1 MQNIERWRVQIED
14 QFPEFYRE
22 EFPQFILFVKKYYEF
37 LEKNTNY
44 NKFKKP
50 KDIDDSF
57 SDFAVELKSEFA
69 KNIPTFDLFDDQF
82 FLNHAKNFYVSRGS
96 EDSYHFLFRAL
107 FGKEITINYPSEIV
121 LKSSDGEWNQE
132 ISIRVR
138 STDDITIL
146 AGKDFDII
154 NSAGRKINLKCER
167 VVNLRDDLFDVFISR
182 NYTGI
187 INLGDKIQTTDEVD
201 ETKNVNG
208 IIVNMLST
216 IEIEKPGKGFSKG
229 QFFVIPDPD
238 NPTFPVRIKI
248 MGVDKVGGITS
259 ATIISPGRNDTV
271 CWAILDKKNNAAIKT
286 NFQQYSPQDYAVDDV
301 WGDHLYSEGSE
312 FSAQLNQAKIKIKHG
327 HILKYPGF
335 FSSSKGFLSDAI
347 KIRDNHFYQS
357 YSYVLKLDEQIV
369 KYRDIVKK
377 LIHPAGMELFGQFDI
392 TTKIYNQSKYIAGPF
407 THNIVFD
414 EVAEANDNTYNF
426 NFVKDLQETL
436 DPQLEQI
443 KFNVKTNKTDIVQ
456 TTDSGYAVL
465 YKFINDFIDP
475 TYFDEDYSKTYVPQP
490 PVGF

>member
-57 SDFAVELKSEFA
+57 NDFAVELKSEFA
-69 KNIPTFDLFDDQF
+69 KNIPTFDLFDDKF

-107 FGKEITINYPSEIV
+107 FGKEIEISYPSEIV
-121 LKSSDGEWNQE
+121 LKTSDGEWNQE

-138 STDDITIL
+138 SNQDLSIL

-154 NSAGRKINLKCER
+154 NSFNRKINLKCER
-167 VVNLRDDLFDVFISR
+167 AARLKNDLFDVFISR
-182 NYTGI
+182 NYTGT
-187 INLGDKIQTTDEVD
+187 INLGDTIQTTDDVD

-208 IIVNMLST
+208 TIVSMLSDV
-216 IEIEKPGKGFSKG
+216 EIEKPGKGFSKG
-229 QFFVIPDPD
+229 QFFVIPDPQ
-238 NPTFPVRIKI
+238 NPTFPIRIKI
-248 MGVDKVGGITS
+248 IGVDKAGGITS
-259 ATIISPGRNDTV
+259 ATIISPGASDIVR
-271 CWAILDKKNNAAIKT
+271 WAILDKKNNTALKS
-286 NFQQYSPQDYAVDDV
+286 NFQQYSPQDYAADNIWCDD
-301 WGDHLYSEGSE
+301 LYSEGSE
-312 FSAQLNQAKIKIKHG
+312 FSTASHQAKIKIKQG

-347 KIRDNHFYQS
+347 KIRDNHFYQA
-357 YSYVLKLDEQIV
+357 YSYVLKLDEQIA

-377 LIHPAGMELFGQFDI
+377 LLHPAGMELFGQFDI
-392 TTKIYNQSKYIAGPF
+392 TTKIYSKSKYITGPV
-407 THNIVFD
+407 THSVVFD
-414 EVAEANDNTYNF
+414 DAAELNDNTYNF
-426 NFVKDLQETL
+426 KFVKSLQETL

-443 KFNVKTNKTDIVQ
+443 KFSVKTSASDVINTA
-456 TTDSGYAVL
+456 DSGYAVL
-465 YKFINDFIDP
+465 QKFINDFIDP
-475 TYFDEDYSKTYVPQP
+475 EYFDEDYTKTYVPQP

>member
-69 KNIPTFDLFDDQF
+69 KNIPSLDLFDDRL

-107 FGKEITINYPSEIV
+107 FGKEIEISYPSDIV

-132 ISIRVR
+132 ISIRVQ
-138 STDDITIL
+138 SKNDLTIL
-146 AGKDFDII
+146 SGKDFDVI
-154 NSAGRKINLKCER
+154 NSAGRKIHLKCER
-167 VVNLRDDLFDVFISR
+167 AVNLRDDLFDVFISR
-182 NYTGI
+182 NYTGT
-187 INLGDKIQTTDEVD
+187 INLGDKIQTTDDVD
-201 ETKNVNG
+201 ETKNING
-208 IIVNMLST
+208 VIVNMLASV
-216 IEIEKPGKGFSKG
+216 EIEKPGKGFSKG
-229 QFFVIPDPD
+229 QFFVIPDPK
-238 NPTFPVRIKI
+238 NPTFPIRIKI
-248 MGVDKVGGITS
+248 IGVDKAGGITS
-259 ATIISPGRNDTV
+259 ATIISPGTSDAER
-271 CWAILDKKNNAAIKT
+271 WAILDKNNNTAIKS
-286 NFQQYSPQDYAVDDV
+286 NFQQYSPQDYAVDDN
-301 WGDHLYSEGSE
+301 WCDNLYSEGSA
-312 FSAQLNQAKIKIKHG
+312 FSATLGQAKIKIKCG

-357 YSYVLKLDEQIV
+357 YSYVLKLDEQIA
-369 KYRDIVKK
+369 KYRDVVKK
-377 LIHPAGMELFGQFDI
+377 LIHPAGMEMFGQFDI
-392 TTKIYNQSKYIAGPF
+392 TTKIYSKSKYITGPV
-407 THNIVFD
+407 THSVVYD
-414 EVAEANDNTYNF
+414 DAAELNDNTYRF
-426 NFVKDLQETL
+426 KFVKELQDVL
-436 DPQLEQI
+436 DPQREQL
-443 KFNVKTNKTDIVQ
+443 KFNVKKSVSDAVQ
-456 TTDSGYAVL
+456 AGDFGYAVL
-465 YKFINDFIDP
+465 QKFINDFIDP
-475 TYFDEDYSKTYVPQP
+475 EYFEEDYTKTYVPQP